1 MLLTVLDYSAQVQI
15 SDSKKALAYFYA
27 KDSLAGMEKMAKMGA
42 LTSKNTAEYIRKSV
56 EEGKIELTAWLMD
69 YRNKNFAH
77 AEIDEEAERDIW
89 EL

>member
-1 MLLTVLDYSAQVQI
+1 
-15 SDSKKALAYFYA
+15 
-27 KDSLAGMEKMAKMGA
+27 MAKMGA

-69 YRNKNFAH
+69 YRNKNFAQ